1 MVTASSHGPLE
12 RDDID
17 QLMEAVHR
25 VAPFAQLKEMSLGME
40 LRIVITD
47 NEDGTYTAWTYD

>member
-12 RDDID
+12 PDDID
-17 QLMEAVHR
+17 QLMEAVR
-25 VAPFAQLKEMSLGME
+25 RYAPSAQLKKMSLGLE